1 MTKKELEEMYSA
13 WYGDKLMKQ
22 IVVVQEKDRF
32 EDEFKDPTAYFIVNG
47 LGDAVYFK
55 TRDRAKAQ
63 ALSDE
68 MYGKGFYTV
77 KKSMKAAVR

>member
-1 MTKKELEEMYSA
+1 MTKKQLLEMYSA
-13 WYGDKLMKQ
+13 WFGDKMMKQ
-22 IVVVQEKDRF
+22 ISVVQESERF
-32 EDEFKDPTAYFIVNG
+32 EDDFKDPTAYFIVNG

-55 TRDRAKAQ
+55 TRSRAKAQ
-63 ALSDE
+63 TLADE